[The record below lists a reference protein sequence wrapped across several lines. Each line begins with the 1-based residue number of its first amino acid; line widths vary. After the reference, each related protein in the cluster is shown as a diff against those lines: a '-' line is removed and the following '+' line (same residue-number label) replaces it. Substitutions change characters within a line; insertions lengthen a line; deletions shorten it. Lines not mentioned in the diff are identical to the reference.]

1 MICINSITICP
12 ENITITKGK
21 WYYGAYAEICPTNA
35 TCKCLTWHSSNS
47 NVASVTENGYICGVS
62 EGVAVIYATAQDG
75 SGAVGFCNV
84 TVVAPVKVS
93 SVTVSPSTKMA
104 NAGDTFGLL
113 ATVCPNNAEDKRVR
127 WTSCDCSIADV
138 DYLTGCVTAKK
149 AGTTCICANAIDG
162 SGVSGCCEVAVQNV
176 LISKVTINPV
186 NKIMAVGSATTLTAT
201 VLPANANNKTI
212 VWSSSDENIATVIP
226 STGYVMAKNP
236 GTTNIWA
243 FSQDGSNQYM
253 NCTITVNG
261 LPDIDNDSWEEMGFK
276 YDGSQR
282 DFVRL
287 NQGLPPYSY
296 EQWIL
301 NGRQKAVYISDKSKL
316 PIVGHAVLL
325 IRSTEGVWYK
335 TQFAGPWL
343 DKSEAKVYCEKISES
358 DKESLLNKA
367 GVDYVYLYGDY
378 RESLRKAQ
386 EIEADENN
394 NYNGKYD
401 LLGNNCL
408 HYVNEILGY
417 GINIDSRINS
427 FIATNLSCEP
437 QVYYGCLVS
446 IINGEDLLDTE

>member
-162 SGVSGCCEVAVQNV
+162 SGVSGCCEVTVQNV

-201 VLPANANNKTI
+201 VLPTNATNKTI

-226 STGYVMAKNP
+226 STGYVLAKNP

-243 FSQDGSNQYM
+243 FSQDGSSQYM
-253 NCTITVNG
+253 NCTITVND

-276 YDGSQR
+276 YGNNES
-282 DFVRL
+282 FNV
-287 NQGLPPYSY
+287 NHNLPPISY
-296 EQWIL
+296 QNWIL
-301 NGRQKAVYISDKSKL
+301 NGRQKVIYLCDHNDI
-316 PIVGHAVLL
+316 PVVGHSCLL
-325 IRSTEGVWYK
+325 VRSSEGIWYK
-335 TQFAGPWL
+335 TQFCGKTP
-343 DKSEAKVYCEKISES
+343 KTSYIECITISEERK
-358 DKESLLNKA
+358 DEYLEDNDMEKLF
-367 GVDYVYLYGDY
+367 LYGDY
-378 RESLRKAQ
+378 MESLKKAK
-386 EIEADENN
+386 EIEADINN
-394 NYNGKYD
+394 DYNGKYD
-401 LLGNNCL
+401 LLTNNCL
-408 HYVNEILGY
+408 HYVNEILSY
-417 GINIDSRINS
+417 GNNINEDINEY
-427 FIATNLSCEP
+427 IKNNNRDAP
-437 QVYYGCLVS
+437 HAYYNDLKH
-446 IINGEDLLDTE
+446 IIEQ